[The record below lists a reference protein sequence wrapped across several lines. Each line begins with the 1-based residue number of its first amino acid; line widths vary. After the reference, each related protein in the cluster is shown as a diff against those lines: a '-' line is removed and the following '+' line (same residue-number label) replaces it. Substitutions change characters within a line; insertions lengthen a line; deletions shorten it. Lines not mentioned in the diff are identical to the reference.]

1 MYPVSD
7 AYLEKIKDDSIAV
20 DWRGTLTTKNN
31 LHYDFDSE
39 SIVGGTL
46 SITHE
51 ISSDSSVELG
61 TAYTSE
67 IKISLYMQLDRYI
80 LYDGTIQI
88 EFGLE
93 LGDGTYEWIPSN
105 TYYITE
111 ATRTGDLI
119 AITGYDAMSKM
130 DAVAESQF
138 TDMTPYE
145 IMESCCENTGVE
157 LGNTE
162 EEFENFINGTDYVSE
177 YVTDEAST
185 KTYSAILQAVSQ
197 MMGGYVT
204 IDNDK
209 LYFRQYK
216 MEADRIYGDDDRFSL
231 EMADYESWYS
241 GMTYTKIKD
250 NTVEVLGDTEGLV
263 LNMGINTF
271 MQYGLDEA
279 LLVKYQNIFDSITT
293 YIFTPFTATLTI
305 DPSLRV
311 GDIVSF
317 TGNGV
322 VSGKVAP
329 VTSIT
334 YKSSG
339 TMEIKCGGENPKLK
353 DKSGNLSDTAQY
365 LLNSATENKIVY
377 YNFENYEQLVCGD
390 NDEIELFDIGFVTS
404 GGLQLILQG
413 EILLDVET
421 TETADNGTYTIGDA
435 EAKIRYVYDNNEI
448 EGFYP
453 TETYCDGKHI
463 LNLFYTLIPDNEVAS
478 HRFVGYLSMSGGSAS
493 IDEYNAKTMIY
504 GQGLYASSKPWD
516 GKIDIEESIPTITT
530 DRTDVFSVSPI
541 ADNVVAGADVPTSS
555 TITETIGGIRVT
567 FPQFTISGIYDT
579 VSHAEIIRSFTM
591 DSTQA
596 HAGTYDTD
604 FVEINSNNQYHL
616 IESFSYV
623 GTIETIDTGYLD
635 KVEIDTTEFDTISS
649 IEAAEEG

>member
-7 AYLEKIKDDSIAV
+7 AYLEKIKSDSITV

-51 ISSDSSVELG
+51 ISSDSAIELG

-93 LGDGTYEWIPSN
+93 LEDGTYEWISSN

-145 IMESCCENTGVE
+145 IMEACCENTGVE

-162 EEFENFINGTDYVSE
+162 EEFENFINGTEYVSE
-177 YVTDEAST
+177 YVTDEEST

-216 MEADRIYGDDDRFSL
+216 MGADRIYGDDDRFSL

-250 NTVEVLGDTEGLV
+250 NTVEVLGNTEGLV

-311 GDIVSF
+311 GDIVGF

-339 TMEIKCGGENPKLK
+339 TMEVKCGGENPKLK

-390 NDEIELFDIGFVTS
+390 NDEIELFNIGFVSS

-435 EAKIRYVYDNNEI
+435 EAKIRYVYDDNEI

-463 LNLFYTLIPDNEVAS
+463 LNLFYTLIPNNEVAS
-478 HRFVGYLSMSGGSAS
+478 HRLIGYLSMSGGNAN

-530 DRTDVFSVSPI
+530 NRADVFSVSSI
-541 ADNVVAGADVPTSS
+541 VDNVVAGADMPMPS
-555 TITETIGGIRVT
+555 TITETISGIRVL
-567 FPQFTISGIYDT
+567 PRQFTMSGIYDT
-579 VSHAEIIRSFTM
+579 VSPAEVIRSFTM

-596 HAGTYDTD
+596 HIGSYDTD
-604 FVEINSNNQYHL
+604 YVEINSNNQYHL
-616 IESFSYV
+616 KESFSYT
-623 GTIETIDTGYLD
+623 GTAESIDTGYLD

-649 IEAAEEG
+649 IEVVEEG

>member
-7 AYLEKIKDDSIAV
+7 AYLEKIKSDSIAM
-20 DWRGTLTTKNN
+20 DWRGTLTTKDN

-39 SIVGGTL
+39 AIVEGTL

-51 ISSDSSVELG
+51 ISSDSTIELG

-67 IKISLYMQLDRYI
+67 IKISLYMQLDRYV

-93 LGDGTYEWIPSN
+93 LEDGTYEWIPSN

-111 ATRTGDLI
+111 ATRTGDFI

-130 DAVAESQF
+130 DKMATSQF

-162 EEFENFINGTDYVSE
+162 EEFENFINGTDFVSE
-177 YVTDEAST
+177 YVTDGEST
-185 KTYSAILQAVSQ
+185 KSYSAILQAVSQ

-216 MEADRIYGDDDRFSL
+216 MDADRVYGDDDRFSL

-241 GMTYTKIKD
+241 GMTYTKIRD
-250 NTVEVLGDTEGLV
+250 NKVEVLGDTEGLV
-263 LNMGINTF
+263 YNMGTNTF

-279 LLVKYQNIFDSITT
+279 LLAKYQAIFDSITT
-293 YIFTPFTATLTI
+293 YVFTPFTATLTI

-353 DKSGNLSDTAQY
+353 DKSGNLSETTQY
-365 LLNSATENKIVY
+365 LLNSANENKIVY
-377 YNFENYEQLVCGD
+377 YNFENHEELICGD
-390 NDEIELFDIGFVTS
+390 NDEIELFNISFVTS
-404 GGLQLILQG
+404 SATQLILQG

-421 TETADNGTYTIGDA
+421 TEITDGDTYTVGDA
-435 EAKIRYVYDNNEI
+435 VARVRYVYDNDEI
-448 EGFYP
+448 EGFHP
-453 TETYCDGKHI
+453 TETYHDGKHI
-463 LNLFYTLIPDNEVAS
+463 LNLFYPLIPDKNVES
-478 HRFVGYLSMSGGSAS
+478 HRFIGYLSMSGGNAS
-493 IDEYNAKTMIY
+493 IEEYNSKTMVY

-516 GKIDIEESIPTITT
+516 GTITIEESISSIVTT
-530 DRTDVFSVSPI
+530 RTDVYTMSPI
-541 ADNVVAGADVPTSS
+541 TDTAEISPIEPYSS
-555 TITETIGGIRVT
+555 AINETVSGIRVT
-567 FPQFTISGIYDT
+567 FSQFTMSGIYDT
-579 VSHAEIIRSFTM
+579 VSTSGIVSSFTM
-591 DSTQA
+591 DSRPD
-596 HAGTYDTD
+596 HLGTYDSD
-604 FVEINSNNQYHL
+604 FVEINTNNQYHL
-616 IESFSYV
+616 KEAFSYSGV
-623 GTIETIDTGYLD
+623 AQSIDDGSLTVATIDTS
-635 KVEIDTTEFDTISS
+635 VFAS
-649 IEAAEEG
+649 IESIEET

>member
-7 AYLEKIKDDSIAV
+7 AYLEKIKSDSIAV
-20 DWRGTLTTKNN
+20 DWRGTLTTRDN

-39 SIVGGTL
+39 AIVEGTL

-51 ISSDSSVELG
+51 ISSDSTIELG

-80 LYDGTIQI
+80 LYDGTIQV

-93 LGDGTYEWIPSN
+93 LEDGTYEWIPSN

-111 ATRTGDLI
+111 ATRTGNLI

-130 DAVAESQF
+130 DAVAKSQF

-162 EEFENFINGTDYVSE
+162 EEFENFINGTDFVSE
-177 YVTDEAST
+177 YVTDKDTT
-185 KTYSAILQAVSQ
+185 KSYSAILQAVSQ

-216 MEADRIYGDDDRFSL
+216 MDADRVYGDDDRFSL

-263 LNMGINTF
+263 YNMGTNTL
-271 MQYGLDEA
+271 MQYGLDEV
-279 LLVKYQNIFDSITT
+279 LLAKYQAIFDSITT
-293 YIFTPFTATLTI
+293 YVFTPFTATLTI

-353 DKSGNLSDTAQY
+353 DKSGNVSETTQY
-365 LLNSATENKIVY
+365 LLNSANENKIVY
-377 YNFENYEQLVCGD
+377 YNFENQEKLICGD
-390 NDEIELFDIGFVTS
+390 NEEIELFNISFVTS
-404 GGLQLILQG
+404 SATQLILQG
-413 EILLDVET
+413 EILLDIET
-421 TETADNGTYTIGDA
+421 SESVNNDTYTVGDA
-435 EAKIRYVYDNNEI
+435 VARVRYVYDNSEI

-453 TETYCDGKHI
+453 TETYQDGKHI
-463 LNLFYTLIPDNEVAS
+463 LNLFYPLIPNKNVES
-478 HRFVGYLSMSGGSAS
+478 HRFIGYLSMNGGNAS
-493 IDEYNAKTMIY
+493 IEEYNSKNMIY

-516 GKIDIEESIPTITT
+516 GTITIEESIPSIVTT
-530 DRTDVFSVSPI
+530 RTDVYTISPITDIAEVSPI
-541 ADNVVAGADVPTSS
+541 DKYSS
-555 TITETIGGIRVT
+555 TFNETVSGIRVT
-567 FPQFTISGIYDT
+567 FSQFTMSGIYDT
-579 VSHAEIIRSFTM
+579 VSASEIVKSFTM
-591 DSTQA
+591 DSRTD
-596 HAGTYDTD
+596 HLGTYDPD
-604 FVEINSNNQYHL
+604 FVEINTNNQYHL
-616 IESFSYV
+616 KENFTFEGTQES
-623 GTIETIDTGYLD
+623 IDTGYLD

-649 IEAAEEG
+649 IEAVEE

>member
-7 AYLEKIKDDSIAV
+7 AYLEKIKSDSIAM
-20 DWRGTLTTKNN
+20 DWRGTLTTKDN

-39 SIVGGTL
+39 AIVEGTL

-51 ISSDSSVELG
+51 ISSDSTIELG

-67 IKISLYMQLDRYI
+67 IKISLYMQLDRYV

-93 LGDGTYEWIPSN
+93 LEDGTYEWIPSN

-130 DAVAESQF
+130 DAVAKSQF

-177 YVTDEAST
+177 YVTNSEST
-185 KTYSAILQAVSQ
+185 KSYSAILQAVSQ

-216 MEADRIYGDDDRFSL
+216 MDADRVYGDDDRFSL

-241 GMTYTKIKD
+241 GMTYTKIRD
-250 NTVEVLGDTEGLV
+250 NKVEVLGDTEGLV
-263 LNMGINTF
+263 YNMGTNTF
-271 MQYGLDEA
+271 MQYGLDEP
-279 LLVKYQNIFDSITT
+279 LLAKYQAILDSITT
-293 YIFTPFTATLTI
+293 YVFTPFTATLTI

-317 TGNGV
+317 IGNGV

-353 DKSGNLSDTAQY
+353 DKGGNLSETTQY
-365 LLNSATENKIVY
+365 LLNSANENKIVY
-377 YNFENYEQLVCGD
+377 YNFENQEELICGD
-390 NDEIELFDIGFVTS
+390 NEEIELFNISFVTS
-404 GGLQLILQG
+404 SATQLILQG

-421 TETADNGTYTIGDA
+421 SEIKDGDTYTVGDA
-435 EAKIRYVYDNNEI
+435 VAMVRYVYDDNEI

-453 TETYCDGKHI
+453 TETYQDGKHI
-463 LNLFYTLIPDNEVAS
+463 LNLFYPLIPDKNVES
-478 HRFVGYLSMSGGSAS
+478 HRFIGYLSMSGGNAS
-493 IDEYNAKTMIY
+493 IEEYNSKNMIY
-504 GQGLYASSKPWD
+504 GQGLYANSKPWD
-516 GKIDIEESIPTITT
+516 GTITIEESIPSIVMT
-530 DRTDVFSVSPI
+530 RTDVYTMSPITDTAEVSPI
-541 ADNVVAGADVPTSS
+541 ELYSS
-555 TITETIGGIRVT
+555 AINETVSGIRVT
-567 FPQFTISGIYDT
+567 FSQFTMSGIYDT
-579 VSHAEIIRSFTM
+579 VSTSGIVKSFTM
-591 DSTQA
+591 DSRA
-596 HAGTYDTD
+596 DHIGTYDSD
-604 FVEINSNNQYHL
+604 FVEINTNNQYHL
-616 IESFSYV
+616 KEAFSYSGV
-623 GTIETIDTGYLD
+623 SQSIDDGSLTVATIDTS
-635 KVEIDTTEFDTISS
+635 VFAS
-649 IEAAEEG
+649 IESIEET

>member
-7 AYLEKIKDDSIAV
+7 AYLEKIKSDSIAM
-20 DWRGTLTTKNN
+20 DWRGTLTTKDN

-39 SIVGGTL
+39 AIVEGTL

-51 ISSDSSVELG
+51 ISSDSTIELG

-67 IKISLYMQLDRYI
+67 IKISLYMQLDRYV

-93 LGDGTYEWIPSN
+93 LEDGTYEWIPSN

-130 DAVAESQF
+130 DAVAKSQF

-177 YVTDEAST
+177 YVTNSEST
-185 KTYSAILQAVSQ
+185 KSYSAILQAVSQ

-216 MEADRIYGDDDRFSL
+216 MDADRVYGDDDRFSL

-241 GMTYTKIKD
+241 GMTYTKIRD
-250 NTVEVLGDTEGLV
+250 NKVEVLGDTEGLV
-263 LNMGINTF
+263 YNMGTNTF

-279 LLVKYQNIFDSITT
+279 LLVKYHAIFDSITT
-293 YIFTPFTATLTI
+293 YVFTPFTATLTI

-353 DKSGNLSDTAQY
+353 DKGGNLSETTQY
-365 LLNSATENKIVY
+365 LLNSANENKIVY
-377 YNFENYEQLVCGD
+377 YNFENHEELICGD
-390 NDEIELFDIGFVTS
+390 NYEIELFNISFVTS
-404 GGLQLILQG
+404 SATQLILQG

-421 TETADNGTYTIGDA
+421 SEITDGDTYTVGDA
-435 EAKIRYVYDNNEI
+435 VARVRYVYDDNEI

-453 TETYCDGKHI
+453 TETYQDGKHI
-463 LNLFYTLIPDNEVAS
+463 LNLFYPLIPDKNVES
-478 HRFVGYLSMSGGSAS
+478 HRFIGYLSMSGGNAS
-493 IDEYNAKTMIY
+493 IEKYNAKTMIY

-516 GKIDIEESIPTITT
+516 GTITIEESIPSIVMT
-530 DRTDVFSVSPI
+530 RTDVYTMSPI
-541 ADNVVAGADVPTSS
+541 TDTAGISPIEPYSS
-555 TITETIGGIRVT
+555 AINETVSGIRVT
-567 FPQFTISGIYDT
+567 FSQFTMSGIYDT
-579 VSHAEIIRSFTM
+579 VSASEIVGSFTM
-591 DSTQA
+591 DSRPD
-596 HAGTYDTD
+596 HLGTYDPN
-604 FVEINSNNQYHL
+604 FVEINTNNQYHL
-616 IESFSYV
+616 KEALSYSGV
-623 GTIETIDTGYLD
+623 AETIDSGTLKKIEVDTG
-635 KVEIDTTEFDTISS
+635 EFATISNVQ
-649 IEAAEEG
+649 EV

>member
-7 AYLEKIKDDSIAV
+7 AYLEKIKSDSITM
-20 DWRGTLTTKNN
+20 DWRGTLTTKDN

-39 SIVGGTL
+39 AIVAGTL

-51 ISSDSSVELG
+51 ISSDSTIELG

-67 IKISLYMQLDRYI
+67 IKISLYMQLDRYV

-93 LGDGTYEWIPSN
+93 LEDGTYEWIPSN

-130 DAVAESQF
+130 DAMATSQF

-162 EEFENFINGTDYVSE
+162 EEFENFINGTDFVSE
-177 YVTDEAST
+177 YVTDEETTKSYST
-185 KTYSAILQAVSQ
+185 ILQAVSQ

-216 MEADRIYGDDDRFSL
+216 MDADRVYGDDDRFSL

-241 GMTYTKIKD
+241 GMTYTKVRD

-263 LNMGINTF
+263 YNMGINTF
-271 MQYGLDEA
+271 MQYGLDEV
-279 LLVKYQNIFDSITT
+279 LLAKYQAIFDSITT
-293 YIFTPFTATLTI
+293 YVFTPFTATLTI

-329 VTSIT
+329 ITSIT

-339 TMEIKCGGENPKLK
+339 TMEVKCGGENPKLK
-353 DKSGNLSDTAQY
+353 DKSGNLSETTQY
-365 LLNSATENKIVY
+365 LLNSTTENKIVY
-377 YNFENYEQLVCGD
+377 YNFENQEELVCGD
-390 NDEIELFDIGFVTS
+390 NDEIELFNISFVTS
-404 GGLQLILQG
+404 SATQLILQG

-421 TETADNGTYTIGDA
+421 TETISNGTYTIGDA
-435 EAKIRYVYDNNEI
+435 EAKVRYVYDNNEI

-453 TETYCDGKHI
+453 TETYQDGKHI
-463 LNLFYTLIPDNEVAS
+463 LNLFYPLIPNKNVES
-478 HRFVGYLSMSGGSAS
+478 HRFIGYLSMNGGNAS
-493 IDEYNAKTMIY
+493 IEEYNAKTMVY

-516 GKIDIEESIPTITT
+516 GTITIEESISSITT
-530 DRTDVFSVSPI
+530 TRTDVFGISPI
-541 ADNVVAGADVPTSS
+541 AENVVAGADVPTPSAIS
-555 TITETIGGIRVT
+555 ETISGIRVT
-567 FPQFTISGIYDT
+567 FSQFTMSGIYDT
-579 VSHAEIIRSFTM
+579 VSASEIVKSFILDT
-591 DSTQA
+591 TEQ
-596 HAGTYDTD
+596 HIGTYDTD
-604 FVEINSNNQYHL
+604 YVEISSNNQYHL
-616 IESFSYV
+616 KESFSYA
-623 GTIETIDTGYLD
+623 GTSESIDTGYLD
-635 KVEIDTTEFDTISS
+635 KVEIDTTEFNTISS
-649 IEAAEEG
+649 IEAVEEG

>member
-1 MYPVSD
+1 
-7 AYLEKIKDDSIAV
+7 
-20 DWRGTLTTKNN
+20 
-31 LHYDFDSE
+31 
-39 SIVGGTL
+39 
-46 SITHE
+46 
-51 ISSDSSVELG
+51 
-61 TAYTSE
+61 
-67 IKISLYMQLDRYI
+67 MQLDRYV

-93 LGDGTYEWIPSN
+93 LEDGTYEWIPSN

-130 DAVAESQF
+130 DAVAKSQF

-177 YVTDEAST
+177 YVTNSEST
-185 KTYSAILQAVSQ
+185 QSYSAILQAVSQ

-216 MEADRIYGDDDRFSL
+216 MDADRVYGDDDRFSL

-241 GMTYTKIKD
+241 GMTYTKIRD
-250 NTVEVLGDTEGLV
+250 NKVEVLGDTEGV
-263 LNMGINTF
+263 VYNMGTNTF
-271 MQYGLDEA
+271 MQYALDEPLIA
-279 LLVKYQNIFDSITT
+279 KYQAILDSITT
-293 YIFTPFTATLTI
+293 YVFTPFTATLTI

-317 TGNGV
+317 IGNGV

-353 DKSGNLSDTAQY
+353 DKGGNLSETTQY
-365 LLNSATENKIVY
+365 LLNSANENKIVY
-377 YNFENYEQLVCGD
+377 YNFENQEELICGD
-390 NDEIELFDIGFVTS
+390 NEEIELFNISFVTS
-404 GGLQLILQG
+404 SATQLILQG

-421 TETADNGTYTIGDA
+421 SEIKDGDTYTVGDA
-435 EAKIRYVYDNNEI
+435 VARVRYVYDDNEI

-453 TETYCDGKHI
+453 TETYQDGKHI
-463 LNLFYTLIPDNEVAS
+463 LNLFYPLIPDKNVES
-478 HRFVGYLSMSGGSAS
+478 HRFIGYLSMSGGNAS
-493 IDEYNAKTMIY
+493 IEEYNSKNMIY

-516 GKIDIEESIPTITT
+516 GTITIEESISSIVTT
-530 DRTDVFSVSPI
+530 RTDVYTMSPI
-541 ADNVVAGADVPTSS
+541 TDTAEISPIEPYSS
-555 TITETIGGIRVT
+555 AINETISGIRVT
-567 FPQFTISGIYDT
+567 FSQFTMSGIYDT
-579 VSHAEIIRSFTM
+579 VSTSGIVKSFTM
-591 DSTQA
+591 DSRTD
-596 HAGTYDTD
+596 HLGTYDPD
-604 FVEINSNNQYHL
+604 FVEINTNNQYHL
-616 IESFSYV
+616 KENFMFEGTQES
-623 GTIETIDTGYLD
+623 IDTGYLD

-649 IEAAEEG
+649 IEAVEEG

>member
-7 AYLEKIKDDSIAV
+7 AYLEKIKSDSIAI
-20 DWRGTLTTKNN
+20 DWRGTLTTKDN

-39 SIVGGTL
+39 SIVEGTL

-51 ISSDSSVELG
+51 ISSDSTIELG

-67 IKISLYMQLDRYI
+67 IKISLYMQLDRYV

-93 LGDGTYEWIPSN
+93 LEDGTYEWIPSN

-111 ATRTGDLI
+111 ATRTGDFI

-130 DAVAESQF
+130 DKMATSQF

-162 EEFENFINGTDYVSE
+162 EEFENFINGTDFVSE
-177 YVTDEAST
+177 YVTDGEST
-185 KTYSAILQAVSQ
+185 KSYSAILQAVSQ

-216 MEADRIYGDDDRFSL
+216 MDADRVYGDDDRFSL

-241 GMTYTKIKD
+241 GMTYTKIRD

-263 LNMGINTF
+263 YNMGTNTF

-279 LLVKYQNIFDSITT
+279 LLAKYQAIFDSITT
-293 YIFTPFTATLTI
+293 YVFTPFTATLTI

-353 DKSGNLSDTAQY
+353 DKSGNVSETTQY
-365 LLNSATENKIVY
+365 LLNSANENKIVY
-377 YNFENYEQLVCGD
+377 YNFENHEELICGD
-390 NDEIELFDIGFVTS
+390 NEEIELFNISFVTS
-404 GGLQLILQG
+404 SATQLILQG

-421 TETADNGTYTIGDA
+421 TEITDGDTYTVGDA
-435 EAKIRYVYDNNEI
+435 VARVRYVYDNDEI
-448 EGFYP
+448 EGFHP
-453 TETYCDGKHI
+453 TETYHDGKHI
-463 LNLFYTLIPDNEVAS
+463 LNLFYPLIPDKNVES
-478 HRFVGYLSMSGGSAS
+478 HRFIGYLSMSGGNAS
-493 IDEYNAKTMIY
+493 IEEYNSKTMVY

-516 GKIDIEESIPTITT
+516 GTITIEESISSIVTT
-530 DRTDVFSVSPI
+530 RTDVYTMSPI
-541 ADNVVAGADVPTSS
+541 TDTAEISPIEPYSS
-555 TITETIGGIRVT
+555 AINETVSGIRVT
-567 FPQFTISGIYDT
+567 FSQFTMSGIYDT
-579 VSHAEIIRSFTM
+579 VSASEIVGSFTM
-591 DSTQA
+591 DSRPD
-596 HAGTYDTD
+596 HIGTYDPD
-604 FVEINSNNQYHL
+604 FVEINTNNQYHL
-616 IESFSYV
+616 KEAFSYSGV
-623 GTIETIDTGYLD
+623 AQSIDDGSLTVATIDTS
-635 KVEIDTTEFDTISS
+635 VFAS
-649 IEAAEEG
+649 IESIEET

>member
-7 AYLEKIKDDSIAV
+7 AYLEKIKSDSIAM
-20 DWRGTLTTKNN
+20 DWRGTLTTKDN

-39 SIVGGTL
+39 AIVEGTL

-51 ISSDSSVELG
+51 ISSDSTIELG

-67 IKISLYMQLDRYI
+67 IKISLYMQLDRYV

-93 LGDGTYEWIPSN
+93 LEDGTYEWIPSN

-111 ATRTGDLI
+111 ATRTGNLI

-130 DAVAESQF
+130 DAVAKSQF

-177 YVTDEAST
+177 YVTDDEST
-185 KTYSAILQAVSQ
+185 KSYSAILQAVSQ

-216 MEADRIYGDDDRFSL
+216 MDADRVYGDDDRFSL

-241 GMTYTKIKD
+241 GMTYTKIRD
-250 NTVEVLGDTEGLV
+250 NKVEVLGDTEGLV
-263 LNMGINTF
+263 YNMGTNTF

-279 LLVKYQNIFDSITT
+279 LLVKYQAIFDSITT
-293 YIFTPFTATLTI
+293 YVFTPFTATLTI

-353 DKSGNLSDTAQY
+353 DKSGNISETTQY
-365 LLNSATENKIVY
+365 LLNSANENKIVY
-377 YNFENYEQLVCGD
+377 YNFENQEELICGD
-390 NDEIELFDIGFVTS
+390 NEEIELFNISFVTS
-404 GGLQLILQG
+404 SATQLILQG

-421 TETADNGTYTIGDA
+421 SEITDGDTYTVGDA
-435 EAKIRYVYDNNEI
+435 VARVRYVYDNNEI

-453 TETYCDGKHI
+453 TETYQDGKHI
-463 LNLFYTLIPDNEVAS
+463 LNLFYPLIPNKNVES
-478 HRFVGYLSMSGGSAS
+478 HRFIGYLSMSGGNAS
-493 IDEYNAKTMIY
+493 IEEYNSKNMIY

-516 GKIDIEESIPTITT
+516 GTITIEESISSIVTT
-530 DRTDVFSVSPI
+530 RTDVYTMSPI
-541 ADNVVAGADVPTSS
+541 TDTAEISPIESYSS
-555 TITETIGGIRVT
+555 AINETVSGIRVT
-567 FPQFTISGIYDT
+567 LSQFTMSGIYDT
-579 VSHAEIIRSFTM
+579 VSASEIVGSFTM
-591 DSTQA
+591 DSRTD
-596 HAGTYDTD
+596 HLGTYDPD
-604 FVEINSNNQYHL
+604 FVEINTNNQYHL
-616 IESFSYV
+616 KEAFSYSGV
-623 GTIETIDTGYLD
+623 AETIDSGTLKKIEVDTG
-635 KVEIDTTEFDTISS
+635 EFATISNVQ
-649 IEAAEEG
+649 EV

>member
-7 AYLEKIKDDSIAV
+7 AYLERIKSDSIAM
-20 DWRGTLTTKNN
+20 DWRGTLTTKDN

-39 SIVGGTL
+39 AIVEGTL

-51 ISSDSSVELG
+51 ISSDSTIELG

-93 LGDGTYEWIPSN
+93 LEDGTYEWIPSN

-111 ATRTGDLI
+111 ATRTGDFI

-130 DAVAESQF
+130 DKMATSQF

-177 YVTDEAST
+177 YVTDDEST
-185 KTYSAILQAVSQ
+185 KSYSAILQAVSQ

-216 MEADRIYGDDDRFSL
+216 MDADRVYGDDDRFSL

-241 GMTYTKIKD
+241 GMTYTKIRD
-250 NTVEVLGDTEGLV
+250 NKVEVLGDTEGLV
-263 LNMGINTF
+263 YNIGTNTF

-279 LLVKYQNIFDSITT
+279 LLAKYQAIFDSITT
-293 YIFTPFTATLTI
+293 YVFTPFTATLTI

-353 DKSGNLSDTAQY
+353 DKSGNLSETTQY
-365 LLNSATENKIVY
+365 LLNSANENKIVY
-377 YNFENYEQLVCGD
+377 YNFENHEELICGD
-390 NDEIELFDIGFVTS
+390 NEEIELFNISFITS
-404 GGLQLILQG
+404 SATQLILQG

-421 TETADNGTYTIGDA
+421 TEITDGDTYTVGDA
-435 EAKIRYVYDNNEI
+435 VARVRYVYDNDEI

-453 TETYCDGKHI
+453 TEAYQDGKHI
-463 LNLFYTLIPDNEVAS
+463 LNLFYPLIPNKDVES
-478 HRFVGYLSMSGGSAS
+478 HRFIGYLSMSGGNAS
-493 IDEYNAKTMIY
+493 IEEYNSKTMVY

-516 GKIDIEESIPTITT
+516 GTITIEESISSIVTT
-530 DRTDVFSVSPI
+530 RTDVYTMSPI
-541 ADNVVAGADVPTSS
+541 TDTAEISPIEPYSS
-555 TITETIGGIRVT
+555 AINETISGIRVT
-567 FPQFTISGIYDT
+567 FSQFTMSGIYDT
-579 VSHAEIIRSFTM
+579 VSTSGIVSSFTM
-591 DSTQA
+591 DSRPD
-596 HAGTYDTD
+596 HIGTYDSD
-604 FVEINSNNQYHL
+604 FVEINTNNQYHL
-616 IESFSYV
+616 KEAFSYSGV
-623 GTIETIDTGYLD
+623 AQSIDDGSLTVATIDTS
-635 KVEIDTTEFDTISS
+635 VFAS
-649 IEAAEEG
+649 IESIEET

>member
-7 AYLEKIKDDSIAV
+7 AYLEKIKSDSITV

-51 ISSDSSVELG
+51 ISSDSAIELG

-93 LGDGTYEWIPSN
+93 LEDGTYEWIPSN

-145 IMESCCENTGVE
+145 IMEACCENTGVE

-162 EEFENFINGTDYVSE
+162 EEFENFINGTEYVSE
-177 YVTDEAST
+177 YVTDEEST

-216 MEADRIYGDDDRFSL
+216 MDADRIYGDDDRFSL

-250 NTVEVLGDTEGLV
+250 NTVEVLGNTEGLV

-271 MQYGLDEA
+271 MQYGLDES

-311 GDIVSF
+311 GDIVGF

-339 TMEIKCGGENPKLK
+339 TMEVKCGGENPKLK

-390 NDEIELFDIGFVTS
+390 NDEIELFNIGFVSS

-435 EAKIRYVYDNNEI
+435 EAKIRYVYDDNEI

-463 LNLFYTLIPDNEVAS
+463 LNLFYTLIPNNEVAS
-478 HRFVGYLSMSGGSAS
+478 HRLIGYLSMSGGNAS

-530 DRTDVFSVSPI
+530 IRTDVFGISPI
-541 ADNVVAGADVPTSS
+541 VENVVAGADVPTPFAIS
-555 TITETIGGIRVT
+555 ETVSGIRVT
-567 FPQFTISGIYDT
+567 FSQFTMSGIYDT
-579 VSHAEIIRSFTM
+579 VSASEIVGSFTM
-591 DSTQA
+591 DSRPD
-596 HAGTYDTD
+596 HLGTYDSD
-604 FVEINSNNQYHL
+604 FVEINVNNQYHL
-616 IESFSYV
+616 IESFSYA
-623 GTIETIDTGYLD
+623 GTSETIDTGYLD

-649 IEAAEEG
+649 IEAVEEG